1 MVETILKAVG
11 ALVRLREKGQMGLGL
26 KNSKSSCRARFH
38 VCHGKQRLASITK
51 VRGVPWTIWM
61 GCWGC
66 PFNHSVQDGVGGA
79 HLGTCTFPLFPHSLF
94 TSSLTQTF
102 HPLLLRAIDRPGRS
116 PVCSRLVVVDVE
128 AGARTC
134 LDS

>member
-1 MVETILKAVG
+1 MDMYWGGPML
-11 ALVRLREKGQMGLGL
+11 RLRGRLFDCVRRVDRLGL
-26 KNSKSSCRARFH
+26 KNSKSSCRAILH
-38 VCHGKQRLASITK
+38 VLLKTAPGIDY
-51 VRGVPWTIWM
+51 RGWWVPWTIWM
-61 GCWGC
+61 GC

-102 HPLLLRAIDRPGRS
+102 HPLFLRTIDRPGRS
-116 PVCSRLVVVDVE
+116 AVGSRLVVVDVE
-128 AGARTC
+128 AGTRTC